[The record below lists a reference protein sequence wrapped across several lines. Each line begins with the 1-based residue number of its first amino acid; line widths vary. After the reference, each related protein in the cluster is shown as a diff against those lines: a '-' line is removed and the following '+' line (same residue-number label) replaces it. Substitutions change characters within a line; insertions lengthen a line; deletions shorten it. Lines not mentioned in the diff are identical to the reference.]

1 MSRVV
6 PVRICDNIAS
16 LAMVYVDGE
25 LAAEEKHEVETHVIE
40 CAACRA
46 EVEAAHVE
54 QDVRRAALAAPLPP
68 AALRHRLAAALD
80 AAERSENVDQR
91 RAKRR
96 QWSSWLLPG
105 SAIAAAAAAM
115 VVFVGFG
122 QVGRMGT
129 VASSGRVSSIA
140 RAGLHQQIRAIPLEV
155 GGPTFGGPQFSQEL
169 SQVEGSRL
177 LGHRILPEGV
187 NGHDAT
193 LYAYDVPITDDRHQI
208 ARRVVLTLLVI
219 ENITPSEMAD
229 GEAVR
234 AGGRLLRVVEIDG
247 HTAVTAVDASRR
259 GYMFMAKDLASQEL
273 VSLVGRTSLVGPQ

>member
-1 MSRVV
+1 MSRGV

-54 QDVRRAALAAPLPP
+54 QDVRRAALSAPLAP

-80 AAERSENVDQR
+80 AAQRSENADQR

-115 VVFVGFG
+115 AVFVGFG